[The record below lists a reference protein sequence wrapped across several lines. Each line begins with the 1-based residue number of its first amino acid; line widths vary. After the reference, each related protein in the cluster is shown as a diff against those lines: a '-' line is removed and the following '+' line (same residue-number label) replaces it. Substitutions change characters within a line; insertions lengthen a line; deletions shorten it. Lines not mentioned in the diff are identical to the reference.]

1 MMQSKLNR
9 VYIKLQLIADTPINQ
24 NTNLQNSLTVSTH
37 ITDDGIMFDV
47 YTKDFKKVTIPYIDY
62 LNSKVCASE
71 YVDYKNNEIKPNGQ
85 GMVEVKYRMKRKMV
99 PADEIDLVDLH
110 PDYRLS
116 EVMRRVPLIN
126 YTDSV
131 RLSMGTSICYRV
143 LNIMCKLYINNKSA
157 HKINFEKCWKYQN

>member
-1 MMQSKLNR
+1 M
-9 VYIKLQLIADTPINQ
+9 
-24 NTNLQNSLTVSTH
+24 
-37 ITDDGIMFDV
+37 

-71 YVDYKNNEIKPNGQ
+71 FVDYKNNEIKPNGQ

-116 EVMRRVPLIN
+116 EVMRRVPLVN
-126 YTDSV
+126 FTDSV
-131 RLSMGTSICYRV
+131 RLSMGCSI
-143 LNIMCKLYINNKSA
+143 
-157 HKINFEKCWKYQN
+157 F